1 VSEGHVLK
9 IVQQKSL
16 DSTPMEVAMLF
27 LRNKTQRIIRKIE
40 AFLTL
45 LIVSSALTG
54 FSHAQQKVQPSAP
67 KSATPSAMK
76 RSAESGNPSGPQ
88 KLPLR
93 RVVLYKSGIGY
104 FQHDGHVHGNE
115 NVEIDLTSGQL
126 NDVLKSLT
134 ALDFSGGRIVGASY
148 NSQEP
153 AGHQLQSLPVPV
165 AENTTLVSLLE
176 ELRGARLEV
185 RNSAGSF
192 TGRLLSVEE
201 KSRREGTAEIK
212 FNQISLFGDG
222 GQIRTFTLD
231 SGTTFRFA
239 DRDLEMELTRAL
251 GLMDSSHQEDTRHL
265 VLSTAGTGDRQI
277 RVSYISE
284 VPVWK
289 TTYRIVLPAPTSS
302 EGTKPLLQGWA
313 VVDNTVGEDWND
325 VELSLAAG
333 APQSF
338 IQQLSQPYYMQ
349 RPTVGLPRNVLLS
362 PQTHASTLNA
372 GTGNLIGTVLD
383 PDGKAIVGANV
394 RLLAAANNNSLGQ
407 VISDS
412 AGRFAINNIPSG
424 EYKLSVNMRNFKTS
438 IFNSLE
444 IIAGR
449 TFQLPAK
456 LEVGSTSVT
465 VNVEVGQQL
474 LESVN
479 TSTQATITGRSVTNL
494 PNQSRSGLLLSV
506 LDPGAQTAGGPRN
519 SSFEGLPKGS
529 INLSF
534 DGINAQ
540 DNAMTSGDGFFA
552 LNDARVDDVE
562 AFGITNANNAFHAV
576 AASVNAAQGGLLGDL
591 FEYKLKDRVTI
602 RKNQSALV
610 PIVQT
615 EIDAEKVAL
624 WNANLGMARP
634 LRALWLKNSSDL
646 VLDGGSFNVIESG
659 AFAGE
664 GLIESIHPGEKRII
678 SYAADLAMQ
687 VVAKP
692 TAGPEQ
698 LTRICI
704 ARGLMYRTVQSKS
717 ITTYTIRNEDSLPRT
732 IIIEQPIRPG
742 WKLKESLKAEEET
755 VTAYRFRVQLTSK
768 ETKDFV
774 VEETTPT
781 TTSVQLTNLNDNLIS
796 LYVNKH
802 EFTPELEKSL
812 RDILAQKDAIAK
824 LDADIKEK
832 QEELAGI
839 SADQNRVRQNLQALK
854 GTAEEKALA
863 QRYVKE
869 LDEQETRLAT
879 LKKEILD
886 LEARRKKAQQ
896 DLDDTIEHF
905 TFDEKVPDKK

>member
-1 VSEGHVLK
+1 
-9 IVQQKSL
+9 
-16 DSTPMEVAMLF
+16 MEVAMLF

-40 AFLTL
+40 TFLTL

-54 FSHAQQKVQPSAP
+54 FSYAQQKVQSSAP
-67 KSATPSAMK
+67 KSAAPATLK
-76 RSAESGNPSGPQ
+76 RSVENGNYSGPQ

-104 FQHDGHVHGNE
+104 FQHDGRVRGNE
-115 NVEIDLTSGQL
+115 EVEIDLTSGQL

-165 AENTTLVSLLE
+165 AANTTLVSLLE

-185 RNSAGSF
+185 RNSAGAF

-201 KSRREGTAEIK
+201 KSRREGAAEIK

-222 GQIRTFTLD
+222 GQVRTFTLD

-289 TTYRIVLPAPTSS
+289 TTYRIVLPGPTSP

-372 GTGNLIGTVLD
+372 RTGNLIGTVVD
-383 PDGKAIVGANV
+383 PDGKAIAGANV

-424 EYKLSVNMRNFKTS
+424 EYKLSVSMRNFKTS

-444 IIAGR
+444 IIGGR
-449 TFQLPAK
+449 TFELPAK
-456 LEVGSTSVT
+456 LEVGGTSVT
-465 VNVEVGQQL
+465 VNVEAGQQL

-479 TSTQATITGRSVTNL
+479 TSTQTTITGRAITSLPLRSNNL
-494 PNQSRSGLLLSV
+494 
-506 LDPGAQTAGGPRN
+506 T
-519 SSFEGLPKGS
+519 FEGLPKGS
-529 INLSF
+529 VNVAF

-540 DNAMTSGDGFFA
+540 DNVLKSSDGYFA
-552 LNDARVDDVE
+552 INDPRLDDVE
-562 AFGITNANNAFHAV
+562 EFGIRTSGNDPSKTGQGAVQMSYANNANIAKAMTTSTV
-576 AASVNAAQGGLLGDL
+576 AAQSGLLGDL

-602 RKNQSALV
+602 LKNQSALV

-624 WNANLGMARP
+624 WNANLGMVRP

-646 VLDGGSFNVIESG
+646 VLDGGSFNVIEAG

-664 GLIESIHPGEKRII
+664 GLMEPIHPGEKRLL
-678 SYAADLAMQ
+678 SYAADLAIQ

-692 TAGPEQ
+692 MAGPEQ
-698 LTRICI
+698 LTRIRI
-704 ARGLMYRTVQSKS
+704 ARGILFRTVQSRM
-717 ITTYTIRNEDSLPRT
+717 ITTYTIRNDDSSPRT
-732 IIIEQPIRPG
+732 VIIEQPIRNG
-742 WKLKESLKAEEET
+742 WKLREGLTVEEET
-755 VTAYRFRVQLTSK
+755 ATAYRFRVEVKPKT
-768 ETKDFV
+768 TKDFA
-774 VEETTPT
+774 VEETSPT
-781 TTSVQLTNLNDNLIS
+781 TTNLQLTNLNDNLIS
-796 LYVNKH
+796 LYVGKH

-824 LDADIKEK
+824 LEADLKEK
-832 QEELAGI
+832 GDEVDSIGD
-839 SADQNRVRQNLQALK
+839 DQDRVRENLGALK
-854 GTAEEKALA
+854 GTAAEKALA

-896 DLDDTIEHF
+896 ELDDTIEHF
-905 TFDEKVPDKK
+905 TFDEQMSDKK

>member
-1 VSEGHVLK
+1 
-9 IVQQKSL
+9 
-16 DSTPMEVAMLF
+16 MLS

-40 AFLTL
+40 TFLTL

-54 FSHAQQKVQPSAP
+54 FSYAQQKVQSSAP
-67 KSATPSAMK
+67 KSAAPATMK
-76 RSAESGNPSGPQ
+76 RSVENGNSSGPQ

-104 FQHDGHVHGNE
+104 FQHDGRVRGNE
-115 NVEIDLTSGQL
+115 EVEIDLTSGQL

-165 AENTTLVSLLE
+165 AANTTLVSLLE

-185 RNSAGSF
+185 RNSAGAF

-201 KSRREGTAEIK
+201 KSRREGTVEIK

-222 GQIRTFTLD
+222 GQVRTFTLD
-231 SGTTFRFA
+231 SSTTVRFA

-289 TTYRIVLPAPTSS
+289 TTYRIVLPGPTSP

-372 GTGNLIGTVLD
+372 GTGNLIGTVVD
-383 PDGKAIVGANV
+383 SDGKAISGASV

-424 EYKLSVNMRNFKTS
+424 EYKLSVSMRNFKTS

-444 IIAGR
+444 IIGGR
-449 TFQLPAK
+449 TFELPAK
-456 LEVGSTSVT
+456 LEVGGTSVT
-465 VNVEVGQQL
+465 VNVEAGQQL

-479 TSTQATITGRSVTNL
+479 TSTQLAISGRSVTKL
-494 PNQSRSGLLLSV
+494 PNQSHSALLLGV
-506 LDPGAQTAGGPRN
+506 LDPGAQTGGGPRN
-519 SSFEGLPKGS
+519 STFEGLPKGS
-529 INLSF
+529 INVSF

-540 DNAMTSGDGFFA
+540 DSMMKSGDGFFA
-552 LNDARVDDVE
+552 VNDSRLDDVE
-562 AFGITNANNAFHAV
+562 EFGITNANNAFHAV
-576 AASVNAAQGGLLGDL
+576 ASSVNAAQGGLLGDL

-610 PIVQT
+610 PIVHT
-615 EIDAEKVAL
+615 EIDADKVAL
-624 WNANLGMARP
+624 WNANLGMVRP

-646 VLDGGSFNVIESG
+646 VLDGGSFNVIEAG

-664 GLIESIHPGEKRII
+664 GLMEPIHPGEKRLL
-678 SYAADLAMQ
+678 SYAADLAIQ

-692 TAGPEQ
+692 MAGPEH
-698 LTRICI
+698 LTRIRI
-704 ARGLMYRTVQSKS
+704 ARGILFRTVQSRM
-717 ITTYTIRNEDSLPRT
+717 ITTYTIRNDDSSPRT
-732 IIIEQPIRPG
+732 VIIEQPIRNG
-742 WKLKESLKAEEET
+742 WKLREGLTVEEET
-755 VTAYRFRVQLTSK
+755 ATAYRFRVEVKPKT
-768 ETKDFV
+768 TKDFA
-774 VEETTPT
+774 VEETSPT
-781 TTSVQLTNLNDNLIS
+781 TTNLQLTNLNDNLIS
-796 LYVNKH
+796 LYVGKH

-824 LDADIKEK
+824 IDADIKEK
-832 QEELAGI
+832 QLELSSI
-839 SADQNRVRQNLQALK
+839 TADQNRVRENLRALK

-879 LKKEILD
+879 LKKEITG

-896 DLDDTIEHF
+896 ELDDTIEHF
-905 TFDEKVPDKK
+905 TFDEQMPDKK

>member
-1 VSEGHVLK
+1 VAHCQTQDEIFSLILK
-9 IVQQKSL
+9 VFGEVCLMSMRHENVRQKSIH
-16 DSTPMEVAMLF
+16 STPMEVVMLS
-27 LRNKTQRIIRKIE
+27 LGYNTRRIVRKIE
-40 AFLTL
+40 AFLML
-45 LIVSSALTG
+45 LFVSVALTG
-54 FSHAQQKVQPSAP
+54 FAFAQQQARQSAP
-67 KSATPSAMK
+67 KSAASATNSPATTKSSAVRNSSARMPSES
-76 RSAESGNPSGPQ
+76 SAPSSPR

-104 FQHDGHVHGNE
+104 FEHDGRVRGNE
-115 NVEIDLTSGQL
+115 DVEIDLTSGQL

-134 ALDFSGGRIVGASY
+134 ALDFNGGRIVGASY

-153 AGHQLQSLPVPV
+153 AGHQLASLPVPV

-176 ELRGARLEV
+176 ELRGARIEV
-185 RNSAGSF
+185 RNSAGAF

-201 KSRREGTAEIK
+201 KSRREGTAEVK
-212 FNQISLFGDG
+212 LNQISLHGDSG
-222 GQIRTFTLD
+222 EVRTFTLD
-231 SGTTFRFA
+231 SGTSFRFA

-251 GLMDSSHQEDTRHL
+251 GLLDSSHQEDTRHL
-265 VLSTAGTGDRQI
+265 VLSTAGSGDRQI

-289 TTYRIVLPAPTSS
+289 TTYRIVLPGATSP
-302 EGTKPLLQGWA
+302 EGTMPLLQGWA

-349 RPTVGLPRNVLLS
+349 RPTVGLPRGVLLS
-362 PQTHASTLNA
+362 PQTHASTLVSVEA
-372 GTGNLIGTVLD
+372 GQQRLETRNTTG
-383 PDGKAIVGANV
+383 
-394 RLLAAANNNSLGQ
+394 
-407 VISDS
+407 
-412 AGRFAINNIPSG
+412 
-424 EYKLSVNMRNFKTS
+424 RN
-438 IFNSLE
+438 
-444 IIAGR
+444 IAG
-449 TFQLPAK
+449 
-456 LEVGSTSVT
+456 G
-465 VNVEVGQQL
+465 
-474 LESVN
+474 
-479 TSTQATITGRSVTNL
+479 
-494 PNQSRSGLLLSV
+494 
-506 LDPGAQTAGGPRN
+506 AGGGGRGNTGGAPRN
-519 SSFEGLPKGS
+519 STFEGLPKGT
-529 INLSF
+529 INTTF

-540 DNAMTSGDGFFA
+540 DNVLKSSDGFSA
-552 LNDARVDDVE
+552 INDPRLDDIE
-562 AFGITNANNAFHAV
+562 EFGIANANNAFHAV
-576 AASVNAAQGGLLGDL
+576 ATSVVGAQGGLLGDL

-615 EIDAEKVAL
+615 EITAEKVAL

-634 LRALWLKNSSDL
+634 LRALWLTNSSSL
-646 VLDGGSFNVIESG
+646 VLDGGSFNVIEAE

-664 GLIESIHPGEKRII
+664 GLIEAIHPGEKRLI

-692 TAGPEQ
+692 GIGPEQ
-698 LTRICI
+698 LTRIRI
-704 ARGLMYRTVQSKS
+704 ARGLLFRTVQSRS
-717 ITTYTIRNEDSLPRT
+717 RTTYTIRNEDTSPRT
-732 IIIEQPIRPG
+732 VIIEQPIRSG
-742 WKLKESLKAEEET
+742 WKLTEGLKAEEET
-755 VTAYRFRVQLTSK
+755 ATSYRFRVQMKSK

-774 VEETTPT
+774 VEEASPT
-781 TTSVQLTNLNDNLIS
+781 TTDVKLTNLNENLIAT
-796 LYVNKH
+796 YVSRH

-812 RDILAQKDAIAK
+812 RGILAQKDAIAK

-832 QEELAGI
+832 QGELESIGV
-839 SADQNRVRQNLQALK
+839 DQNRVRENLQALK

-886 LEARRKKAQQ
+886 LQAKHKQAQQ

-905 TFDEKVPDKK
+905 TFDEKMDKE